1 MQKIFLQEPNLRLS
15 LSDMRQHKFFS
26 DVDWRDAENRELQP
40 VPYKPN
46 PMKYKYLLSNKY
58 EQLSSLQAQSQQR
71 KSTATPHSQ
80 FEVPAESLGGDEP
93 MDGNGASGGEN
104 PPVELEKVPAKA

>member
-1 MQKIFLQEPNLRLS
+1 M
-15 LSDMRQHKFFS
+15 
-26 DVDWRDAENRELQP
+26 DWRDAESRRLQP

-71 KSTATPHSQ
+71 KGTATPQSQ
-80 FEVPAESLGGDEP
+80 FEAPAESLGGDEP
-93 MDGNGASGGEN
+93 MDASGGESPTTEFEKVV
-104 PPVELEKVPAKA
+104 PPVQS

>member
-1 MQKIFLQEPNLRLS
+1 
-15 LSDMRQHKFFS
+15 MRQHKFFS
-26 DVDWRDAENRELQP
+26 DVDWRLADSRKLEP

-71 KSTATPHSQ
+71 RGTATPQSH
-80 FEVPAESLGGDEP
+80 FEAPSESLRGGADDP
-93 MDGNGASGGEN
+93 MEGGASGGES
-104 PPVELEKVPAKA
+104 PAGDFEKVPVKALH

>member
-1 MQKIFLQEPNLRLS
+1 
-15 LSDMRQHKFFS
+15 MRQHKFFNEI
-26 DVDWRDAENRELQP
+26 DWRDAESRRLQP

-71 KSTATPHSQ
+71 KATATPQ
-80 FEVPAESLGGDEP
+80 TQMEAPPESLGGDEP
-93 MDGNGASGGEN
+93 MEGNGASGGES
-104 PPVELEKVPAKA
+104 PTAEFEKVPVKA